1 MKFKRVTSDKTL
13 EILLERLK
21 DLFRHDLHIS
31 KEYQGG
37 LGSLFLVSS
46 AKELIDLMDVTIVMS
61 MHVSCELLEQV
72 RLRSASGE
80 GHFSQT
86 YYNNDPYLELR
97 DIV

>member
-1 MKFKRVTSDKTL
+1 VIKFKRVISDKTL

-21 DLFRHDLHIS
+21 ELFRSDLHMT

-61 MHVSCELLEQV
+61 VHVSCELLELV
-72 RLRSASGE
+72 RSAVGE
-80 GHFSQT
+80 G
-86 YYNNDPYLELR
+86 R
-97 DIV
+97 